1 MRNAIYTYK
10 EINNNG
16 KQEMEKG
23 QAADRD
29 CIRRHRQHA
38 TLQRKC
44 KNDNLK
50 NSYCMS
56 LSQILE

>member
-10 EINNNG
+10 EIIIMA
-16 KQEMEKG
+16 KKKRYTHMEKG

-29 CIRRHRQHA
+29 CIRRHRLHV

-44 KNDNLK
+44 KNGSLK
-50 NSYCMS
+50 NS
-56 LSQILE
+56 